1 MHFQAEILS
10 KSFINKLVHKAIHL
24 QIPFTTLFCY
34 LLAGDSHNTTP
45 QCFLYMQIVSIT
57 MKGIVKD
64 FNDNFKILIKAL
76 DCLREG
82 EEIPNPYSFSLSHTS
97 KTTKSS
103 DIVPDLQN
111 TMYAFIDGYPC
122 VRLMNLSGTIS
133 CSSESPRSLI
143 LSLSSINLRVLRINC
158 KLNI

>member
-1 MHFQAEILS
+1 MNDLLIRTNKVLLFIF
-10 KSFINKLVHKAIHL
+10 SFKQN
-24 QIPFTTLFCY
+24 Y
-34 LLAGDSHNTTP
+34 
-45 QCFLYMQIVSIT
+45 
-57 MKGIVKD
+57 
-64 FNDNFKILIKAL
+64 NFKILIKAL

>member
-1 MHFQAEILS
+1 MNDLLIRTS
-10 KSFINKLVHKAIHL
+10 KVLLFIFSFKQN
-24 QIPFTTLFCY
+24 Y
-34 LLAGDSHNTTP
+34 
-45 QCFLYMQIVSIT
+45 
-57 MKGIVKD
+57 
-64 FNDNFKILIKAL
+64 NFKILIKAL

-158 KLNI
+158 KLNIWTIMSFSLLLL